1 MFSDIK
7 TEWEHKIILMT
18 FYRSEHINQLA
29 FRISLTSEWLG
40 QNQALCN
47 ESRRHLAPG
56 LAELKT
62 NISGTVLTQSFRSS
76 STWLGCIFVIS
87 ASLPEN
93 VEKLNPNSQG

>member
-1 MFSDIK
+1 MK
-7 TEWEHKIILMT
+7 V
-18 FYRSEHINQLA
+18 
-29 FRISLTSEWLG
+29 G
-40 QNQALCN
+40 
-47 ESRRHLAPG
+47 HLAPG